1 VSLFRR
7 TRLTSSPLLSP
18 IAGAHGAL
26 QLLTETDP
34 ASEMIRR
41 AVRLEAA
48 PDGRGVLLV
57 DTDARRSGLQR
68 EVRYEI
74 TPAELIAVIRAQGAD
89 VS

>member
-1 VSLFRR
+1 MSSPL
-7 TRLTSSPLLSP
+7 SPLLSA

-34 ASEMIRR
+34 VVEMIRR

-48 PDGRGVLLV
+48 PDGRSVLLV
-57 DTDARRSGLQR
+57 DTDSRRPGVER

-74 TPAELIAVIRAQGAD
+74 TPAELIAAIRTHGTD

>member
-1 VSLFRR
+1 MCSPL
-7 TRLTSSPLLSP
+7 SPLLSP

-34 ASEMIRR
+34 VAEIIRR

-48 PDGRGVLLV
+48 LDGRRVLLV
-57 DTDARRSGLQR
+57 DTESRRPGVER

-74 TPAELIAVIRAQGAD
+74 TPAELVAAIRTHGTD

>member
-1 VSLFRR
+1 MSSPL
-7 TRLTSSPLLSP
+7 SPLLSP
-18 IAGAHGAL
+18 IAGAHGTL

-34 ASEMIRR
+34 ASQMIRR

-48 PDGRGVLLV
+48 PDGRSVLLV
-57 DTDARRSGLQR
+57 DTDSRRPGLQR

-74 TPAELIAVIRAQGAD
+74 TPAELIAAIRTQGAD

>member
-1 VSLFRR
+1 MSSPL
-7 TRLTSSPLLSP
+7 SPLLSP
-18 IAGAHGAL
+18 IAGAQGAL

-34 ASEMIRR
+34 ASAMIRR

-48 PDGRGVLLV
+48 PDGRSVLLV
-57 DTDARRSGLQR
+57 DTDSRRPGLQR

-74 TPAELIAVIRAQGAD
+74 TPAELIATIRAQGAD

>member
-1 VSLFRR
+1 MP
-7 TRLTSSPLLSP
+7 SPLSP
-18 IAGAHGAL
+18 IAGAQGAL
-26 QLLTETDP
+26 QRLTETDP

-48 PDGRGVLLV
+48 PDGRSVLLV
-57 DTDARRSGLQR
+57 HTDSRKPGSHR

-74 TPAELIAVIRAQGAD
+74 TLAELIAAIHAQGAD

>member
-1 VSLFRR
+1 M
-7 TRLTSSPLLSP
+7 SSPLPPLLSP

-34 ASEMIRR
+34 ASQMIRR

-48 PDGRGVLLV
+48 PDGRSVLLV
-57 DTDARRSGLQR
+57 DTDSRRPGLQR

-74 TPAELIAVIRAQGAD
+74 TPAELIAAIRTQGAD